1 MKFTT
6 AWASVLSQ
14 NVTLRAS
21 IAVLGVCTLVLSIST
36 VKMALRDPL
45 IIEREC
51 ISKSRQPTSTKHTP
65 SEVDTFVRMAL
76 TKRFDS
82 DAVDAQV
89 VLSTEEN
96 SFRGKEQ
103 DELAK
108 RSMAQRILVNGM
120 KVNGSDVTVD
130 ADRLISIGKVKS
142 VIPFPVTVSLST
154 TDRTPANPYGLVIRR
169 VSQIKQEESSK

>member
-6 AWASVLSQ
+6 AWANVLTQ
-14 NVTLRAS
+14 NMTLRAS
-21 IAVLGVCTLVLSIST
+21 IAVLGVCALVLSIST
-36 VKMALRDPL
+36 VKLALRDPL

-51 ISKSRQPTSTKHTP
+51 VSKSRQATSTKHTP
-65 SEVDTFVRMAL
+65 VEIDAFVRTAL
-76 TKRFDS
+76 PKRFDS
-82 DAVDAQV
+82 DAADAQV
-89 VLSTEEN
+89 VLSSEEN
-96 SFRGKEQ
+96 GFRAKEQ

-108 RSMAQRILVNGM
+108 RSMSQRVLVNGM

-130 ADRLISIGKVKS
+130 ADRLIAVGKIKS

-154 TDRTPANPYGLVIRR
+154 TDRTPGNPYGLVIRR